1 MPGAALTR
9 TSIALRAARL
19 AALFLFL
26 GSSLAQTPQTYT
38 VVSGDTLTRIAARFD
53 VTVETLQT
61 LNALTGTNIRA
72 GQVLRVGARE
82 DALPESFERYTVAA
96 GDTLSGIAN
105 RFGVSEA
112 ALRAVNP
119 AFYDAPIPPGAT
131 LRIPPAGGEVVVMGP
146 GDTVLTLALSHGL
159 SPSALMQVN
168 GLDDPKDVAEGR
180 ALYLVST
187 DGLEP
192 PTSQATPPT
201 LEQRRASLLTQQ
213 KALLARAPVL
223 LETFKPALQGYAWPL
238 SGARISSRFGPR
250 NVSVLGNT
258 FHTGLDLAAPPGTPV
273 AAARDGVVTR
283 AGPAGRVYGNAVFI
297 DHGDGSSTRYAH
309 LSQVLVVPGVRVQQ
323 GDPVGRVGSTGASTG
338 PHLHFELRFDGRVVD
353 PLGYLP

>member
-1 MPGAALTR
+1 M
-9 TSIALRAARL
+9 LRAASL
-19 AALFLFL
+19 AALLLFFS
-26 GSSLAQTPQTYT
+26 SSLAQTPQTYT

-53 VTVETLQT
+53 TTVETLQT
-61 LNALTGTNIRA
+61 LNALAGTNIRA

-82 DALPESFERYTVAA
+82 DALPEDFERYTVAA
-96 GDTLSGIAN
+96 GDTLSDIAS
-105 RFGVSEA
+105 RFEVSEA

-146 GDTVLTLALSHGL
+146 GDTVLALALSHGL
-159 SPSALMQVN
+159 SPSTLMQVN
-168 GLDDPKDVAEGR
+168 GLYSLTDATEGR
-180 ALYLVST
+180 ALYLVSA
-187 DGLEP
+187 DAPGLEP
-192 PTSQATPPT
+192 PTSKATPPT
-201 LEQRRASLLTQQ
+201 LEGRRESLLTQQ

-223 LETFKPALQGYAWPL
+223 LETFEPAVQGYAWPL

-283 AGPAGRVYGNAVFI
+283 AGPAGRVYGNAVFL

-309 LSQVLVVPGVRVQQ
+309 LSQVLVAPGARVQQ
-323 GDPVGRVGSTGASTG
+323 GDPIGRVGSTGASTG